1 MKKTLLFLLIAVLSS
16 TISYSQKLDK
26 IKGSKSVIQSER
38 VFDTITGIELHKNIK
53 INLIQSQKNKLVIQA
68 DDNLHDVVET
78 TFVNGVLDI
87 DLTNQITSK
96 KKFELNL
103 YLTSIQQITLQD
115 NATIYSSDFF
125 VTEETTVNLN
135 DNTEAIL
142 LFDTKKFNLNAND
155 KSKANLVLKC
165 KDVLFNLEEYAQV
178 EAQAAIL
185 NLTINASQKASVTLK
200 GETKHFIVKTDNSTK
215 ILSSNL
221 KVKKANLEADKDSL
235 VYLNIEDS
243 LKIDA
248 SGKSKIHIYGKP
260 KIDLNIFKDRAIL
273 FKE

>member
-1 MKKTLLFLLIAVLSS
+1 MKKTLLFLLIAVSSS

-26 IKGSKSVIQSER
+26 IKGSKSVKQSER

-53 INLIQSQKNKLVIQA
+53 LNLIQSQKNKLVIQA

-78 TFVNGVLDI
+78 KVVDGVLDI
-87 DLTNQITSK
+87 DLTNQIASK
-96 KKFELNL
+96 KKLELNL
-103 YLTSIQQITLQD
+103 YLTSIRQITLQD

-125 VTEETTVNLN
+125 VTEETTLNLN

-142 LFDTKKFNLNAND
+142 LFDSKKFNLNAND

-165 KDVLFNLEEYAQV
+165 EDVLFNLEEYAQI

-200 GETKHFIVKTDNSTK
+200 GETKHFIVKTDNSAK

-221 KVKKANLEADKDSL
+221 KVKKANLEADRDSL
-235 VYLNIEDS
+235 VYLNVEDT

-260 KIDLNIFKDRAIL
+260 KIDLNTFKDRAIL

>member
-26 IKGSKSVIQSER
+26 IKGSKSVKQSER

-53 INLIQSQKNKLVIQA
+53 LNLIQSQKNKLVIQA

-78 TFVNGVLDI
+78 KVVDGVLDI
-87 DLTNQITSK
+87 DLTNRITSK

-103 YLTSIQQITLQD
+103 YLTSIRQITLQD

-125 VTEETTVNLN
+125 VTEETTLNLN

-142 LFDTKKFNLNAND
+142 LFDSKKFNLNAND

-200 GETKHFIVKTDNSTK
+200 GETKHFIVKTDNSVK

-221 KVKKANLEADKDSL
+221 KVKKVNLEADSNSL
-235 VYLNIEDS
+235 VYLNVEDT

-248 SGKSKIHIYGKP
+248 SGKTKIHIYGKP
-260 KIDLNIFKDRAIL
+260 KIDLNTFKDRAIL